1 MVNQWQNRHSI
12 RPAVGAI
19 TLVPVSPAG
28 VAPELDDLAHR
39 QGLTRAEYTRQ
50 ALLERMKADQTVN
63 QEVNAEAN

>member
-12 RPAVGAI
+12 RPAVVAI